1 MNERKDIKLK
11 LCRRWRRNDGAIAV
25 SNKHHVILDN
35 WIRLSNEPFKKIAN
49 VERSY
54 EKQGEDEGRFLVQ
67 AQFLPEVKFKQIEL
81 ITTGDIQTPMGNDW
95 LMLKAQ
101 RIYK

>member
-54 EKQGEDEGRFLVQ
+54 EK
-67 AQFLPEVKFKQIEL
+67 
-81 ITTGDIQTPMGNDW
+81 
-95 LMLKAQ
+95 
-101 RIYK
+101 